1 MKKLIALMAL
11 ALTLTACG
19 GDQNPKEV
27 KKEVKQEEVAKEK
40 TKEESKEAQEVEKE
54 VENDEADL
62 KIGEVSENEDMSIK
76 VRKLGEIEKE
86 YTLGDIK
93 FTIHRITCGDL
104 TPKSD
109 EIKFAF
115 NSEDTFQTI
124 VIGYTIE
131 NTSDKTLSIYPGQF
145 PITTNTKEQID
156 GEFVS
161 GVEAGGEMIGK
172 VEKTDANFYKPQA
185 DLDEINEIKMH
196 IKGAYDPDN
205 PSKIEEKTI
214 TFKFKDN
221 GELESV
227 E

>member
-1 MKKLIALMAL
+1 MKKLFALMAL

-19 GDQNPKEV
+19 GDQKPKES
-27 KKEVKQEEVAKEK
+27 KEEVKQEEPEKKES
-40 TKEESKEAQEVEKE
+40 KEETKEAQEVKKE

-62 KIGEVSENEDMSIK
+62 KIGEVSENDDMSIK
-76 VRKLGEIEKE
+76 VKKLGEVEKE

-93 FTIHRITCGDL
+93 FTVHSVICGDL

-109 EIKFAF
+109 EFKFAF
-115 NSEDTFQTI
+115 NTEEAFQTI
-124 VIGYTIE
+124 IIGYTIE

-156 GEFVS
+156 GEMVS
-161 GVEAGGEMIGK
+161 GMEAGGEMIGK
-172 VEKTDANFYKPQA
+172 VVKTDLNFYNPQA

-196 IKGAYDPDN
+196 VKGAYDPDN